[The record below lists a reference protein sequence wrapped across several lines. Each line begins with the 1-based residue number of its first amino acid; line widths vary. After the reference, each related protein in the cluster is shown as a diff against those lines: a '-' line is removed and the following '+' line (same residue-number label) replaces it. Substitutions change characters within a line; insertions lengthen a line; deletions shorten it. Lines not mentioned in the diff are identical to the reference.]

1 MNKTEVIKRVAEVA
15 DMNQAMSSK
24 ALDALCAVVM
34 ECLKDGQ
41 EIAFPGLGK
50 FSVSARAERKGRNPK
65 TGDEIIIAARKVVRF
80 QPGKDLRDAIN

>member
-15 DMNQAMSSK
+15 DINQATATK
-24 ALDALCAVVM
+24 ALDALCSVVT

-50 FSVSARAERKGRNPK
+50 FSISERAERKGRNPK
-65 TGDEIIIAARKVVRF
+65 TGDEIVIAARNAVKF
-80 QPGKDLRDAIN
+80 SPGKDLKDAIN